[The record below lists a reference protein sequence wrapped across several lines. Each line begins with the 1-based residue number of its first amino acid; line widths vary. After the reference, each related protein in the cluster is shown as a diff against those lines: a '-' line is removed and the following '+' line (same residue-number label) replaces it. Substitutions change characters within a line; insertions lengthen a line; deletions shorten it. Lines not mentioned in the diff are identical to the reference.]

1 MGVRCVVTPFRFFG
15 NQGNRVLNP
24 FSTRLL
30 PCISGR
36 ARGALRPLL
45 VLILGA
51 NLLAPG
57 SAAIAPGGP
66 QSGANAG
73 FSGNGELFLSVF
85 DAQAKISY
93 TKDLGTTL
101 DDFFVWG
108 QQDGGNQR
116 FWAVDDAQWTSFL
129 PQTNAAALRW
139 SVLGFDT
146 TGGTAQGGVRLFTTA
161 QQGDEG
167 KISTLTNQRFSTGTG
182 SSQAG
187 TFFVAVNST
196 PTHGS
201 PGASSDFAVNGSS
214 VNADADPGNGYFGSN
229 SVGLSTTLN
238 GNAPFD
244 SSNRVGES
252 SWFYFLTRSGT
263 VQLNTVLV
271 DEFDNLSYDGY
282 WGFLYVDPAQY
293 PDSPYKDSWLLS
305 YTMQAHE
312 APVLAQTASFER
324 ERPLSFRRA
333 VFDVVDPIGPVLTVP
348 EPGSWALLTG
358 GLLGILA
365 WTRRRAVGSGVSRVG

>member
-1 MGVRCVVTPFRFFG
+1 MRRHPFFG
-15 NQGNRVLNP
+15 FFGKQGIRVLNP
-24 FSTRLL
+24 SLTRFL

-45 VLILGA
+45 GLILGA
-51 NLLAPG
+51 SLLAPAL
-57 SAAIAPGGP
+57 AAIAPGGP

-85 DAQAKISY
+85 DAEAKISY
-93 TKDLGTTL
+93 TKDLGITL

-116 FWAVDDAQWTSFL
+116 FWALDDAQWSSFL
-129 PQTNAAALRW
+129 PQTDATALRW

-146 TGGTAQGGVRLFTTA
+146 TGGTAQGGLRLFTTA
-161 QQGDEG
+161 KQGDEG
-167 KISTLTNQRFSTGTG
+167 KIGSLTNQRLTNGTG
-182 SSQAG
+182 STQAG

-196 PTHGS
+196 PTHGV

-244 SSNRVGES
+244 NSNPVGES
-252 SWFYFLTRSGT
+252 SWFYYLTRSGP

-271 DEFDNLSYDGY
+271 DEFDNLGHDGY
-282 WGFLYVDPAQY
+282 WGFLYVDPALY
-293 PDSPYKDSWLLS
+293 PDSPYRASYLLS
-305 YTMQAHE
+305 YTLPAYEVAAEEPPAFSRTARLMSFRS
-312 APVLAQTASFER
+312 ASFLE
-324 ERPLSFRRA
+324 L
-333 VFDVVDPIGPVLTVP
+333 DPVTAVP
-348 EPGSWALLTG
+348 EPGSWALLLL
-358 GLLGILA
+358 GLLGLMA
-365 WTRRRAVGSGVSRVG
+365 HRQRRGAGGTTQTG

>member
-1 MGVRCVVTPFRFFG
+1 M
-15 NQGNRVLNP
+15 LNP
-24 FSTRLL
+24 SPTRFLA
-30 PCISGR
+30 CSSGR

-45 VLILGA
+45 GLILGA
-51 NLLAPG
+51 SLLAPAA
-57 SAAIAPGGP
+57 AAIAPGSA

-85 DAQAKISY
+85 DSAAKISY
-93 TKDLGTTL
+93 TKDLGITL

-129 PQTNAAALRW
+129 TQTNPVALRW

-146 TGGTAQGGVRLFTTA
+146 TGGTAQGGIRLFTTSR
-161 QQGDEG
+161 QGDEG
-167 KISTLTNQRFSTGTG
+167 RIASMTNQRLTNGTG
-182 SSQAG
+182 STQAG

-201 PGASSDFAVNGSS
+201 PGASSDFAANGSS
-214 VNADADPGNGYFGSN
+214 VNADPDPGNGYFGDN

-252 SWFYFLTRSGT
+252 SWFYFLTRSGA
-263 VQLNTVLV
+263 VQLNTVVV
-271 DEFDNLSYDGY
+271 DEFDNLGHDGY
-282 WGFLYVDPAQY
+282 WGFLYVDPALY
-293 PDSPYKDSWLLS
+293 PDSPYRGSHLLS
-305 YTMQAHE
+305 YTLPAYE
-312 APVLAQTASFER
+312 AAIEEPPAFAPSAR
-324 ERPLSFRRA
+324 MMSFRSA
-333 VFDVVDPIGPVLTVP
+333 FFFEPDPVTPVP
-348 EPGSWALLTG
+348 EPASWALLSL
-358 GLLGILA
+358 GLLALLA
-365 WTRRRAVGSGVSRVG
+365 RQRRRGAGGDALTG